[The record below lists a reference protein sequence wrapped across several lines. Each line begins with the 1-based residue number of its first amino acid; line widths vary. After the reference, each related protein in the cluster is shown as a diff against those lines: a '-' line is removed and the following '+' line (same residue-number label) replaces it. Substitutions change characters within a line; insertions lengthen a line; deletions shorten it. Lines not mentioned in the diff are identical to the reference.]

1 MLGALACPNL
11 PLASISSTSQHPSQ
25 GEVGC
30 LFFANIGA
38 GTYIQLLNSSSASK
52 VSTGS
57 DYFWITVSFLG
68 TRQIFYYYCTGA
80 SHCNW
85 QSWRSI
91 ILWIIWS
98 STLLTWFIQ
107 LNCKSMFTFPFSLH
121 PYPHSSPPIICLF
134 WFVYPLKR
142 QSVDRNLVSKHQQL
156 ELIARLSMVLY
167 LEEMGQY
174 ICASLIKVTV
184 KKYGIMLLDV

>member
-57 DYFWITVSFLG
+57 DYF
-68 TRQIFYYYCTGA
+68 
-80 SHCNW
+80 
-85 QSWRSI
+85 
-91 ILWIIWS
+91 
-98 STLLTWFIQ
+98 
-107 LNCKSMFTFPFSLH
+107 
-121 PYPHSSPPIICLF
+121 
-134 WFVYPLKR
+134 
-142 QSVDRNLVSKHQQL
+142 
-156 ELIARLSMVLY
+156 
-167 LEEMGQY
+167 
-174 ICASLIKVTV
+174 
-184 KKYGIMLLDV
+184 